1 VVGCF
6 PQGENPNHIEEMSG
20 NVWEWTRSVYDREPY
35 PPDETKWAVREQL
48 DSEKFR
54 VLRGG
59 AFNLSDDGVRCAC
72 RSYTLPGYA
81 GRGIGFR
88 VVASPFSSL

>member
-1 VVGCF
+1 MVGCF

-59 AFNLSDDGVRCAC
+59 AFLDSDDDVRCAY
-72 RSYTLPGYA
+72 RDYFLPLYSF
-81 GRGIGFR
+81 RYIGFR
-88 VVASPFSSL
+88 VVASPFSSR